1 MRVVIRY
8 RDPETNTGF
17 RIAKMPVTI
26 AEAKALAESKQFIDV
41 LLFDGSLRVIASREI
56 IDMREEE

>member
-8 RDPETNTGF
+8 RDCETNTGF
-17 RIAKMPVTI
+17 RCAHMPLDI

-41 LLFDGSLRVIASREI
+41 LLPDGSLRVIASREI
-56 IDMREEE
+56 IDMREE